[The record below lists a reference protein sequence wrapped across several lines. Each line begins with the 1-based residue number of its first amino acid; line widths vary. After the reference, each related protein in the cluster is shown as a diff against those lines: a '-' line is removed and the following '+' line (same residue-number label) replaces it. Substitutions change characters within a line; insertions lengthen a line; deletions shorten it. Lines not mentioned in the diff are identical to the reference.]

1 MRRGEEGLDYELWV
15 RTEEGLDYELW
26 VSRGGVRPA
35 IKEGL
40 DSPNPNTSKE
50 ICMIEDS

>member
-26 VSRGGVRPA
+26 VRRG
-35 IKEGL
+35 
-40 DSPNPNTSKE
+40 
-50 ICMIEDS
+50 